1 MFGYVRPLREE
12 LKVRD
17 WNLWQQDYCG
27 LCRCLGK
34 RHGFAARFLLNYDMT
49 FLYGLLAM
57 EKPATKAEKH
67 WCPAG
72 VICRKP
78 CRLTDAA
85 MEYTADLTVLLT
97 WWKLRDEQK
106 DGGWFRRAAA
116 GLGRLVLR
124 RAYRRAAASRPEMDD
139 LIRTQLDRLDE
150 LERQRSDSID
160 RTADTFAVILQ
171 GCAAWWSNPAERRPA
186 EQLLYQVGRYVYL
199 ADALDDLPRDCKK
212 NAYNPLRYRFEVA
225 DGALKPEDKR
235 YLLEVLDASIDLAAS
250 AFELMERSR
259 RGAVTENIIYYGLPA
274 VLKAVAEGRFD
285 HRKKQVTT

>member
-17 WNLWQQDYCG
+17 LNLWQQDYCG
-27 LCRCLGK
+27 LCHCLGK

-49 FLYGLLAM
+49 FLYGLLTMDGEA
-57 EKPATKAEKH
+57 AKAEKH

-72 VICRKP
+72 VVCRKP
-78 CRLTDAA
+78 CRPPDAA
-85 MEYTADLTVLLT
+85 MEYTADLTILLT

-106 DGGWFRRAAA
+106 DGGLFRRIGA
-116 GLGRLVLR
+116 GIGRLFLR
-124 RAYRRAAASRPEMDD
+124 RAYRRAAAALPEMDAR
-139 LIRTQLDRLDE
+139 IRTQLARLDE
-150 LERQRSDSID
+150 LESQRSDSID
-160 RTADTFAVILQ
+160 ETADTFAAILQ
-171 GCAAWWSNPAERRPA
+171 GCAAWWSDPAMRRPA

-199 ADALDDLPRDCKK
+199 ADALDDLPKDCRRD
-212 NAYNPLRYRFEVA
+212 AYNPLRCRFTVA
-225 DGALKPEDKR
+225 DGALHPADKR
-235 YLLEVLDASIDLAAS
+235 YLLELMDASIDLAAS
-250 AFELMERSR
+250 AFELMERTR